1 MCNQHFQIDYDKV
14 TGTIM
19 LKNLNLDSTQ
29 SCGIYKML
37 FEHEY
42 HNLQPGDSFRIGSL
56 EFLTERFNTGIVSDI
71 G

>member
-1 MCNQHFQIDYDKV
+1 
-14 TGTIM
+14 M
-19 LKNLNLDSTQ
+19 LRNLNFNSEQ
-29 SCGIYKML
+29 SCGVYKML
-37 FEHEY
+37 FEHEH